1 MEKSLFNRL
10 HLIVLAVATAGLIV
24 LAVLNLR
31 QESEFQQPDDG
42 VWWREVQGGLEA
54 VKVLPDSPAQRAG
67 IQEGDLL
74 TGAEVLPDTAAQR
87 SEVQTQDLLSG
98 EKPLGTNSV
107 QQTEAQ
113 GKPDSGKIAAAN
125 SSKPIERPAKKASG
139 KGAKKGLAESGK
151 EPEARSNG
159 ELLPKGAGELLRMSP
174 IAHLSDLE
182 HVLYR
187 AGIYGNAGYAI
198 TRGGVP
204 LDTPVGV
211 IPEPLDRGLAQA
223 QRIIGL
229 VYLAIGIYVL
239 FRRWTAARATHFYLF
254 CLVSFALCTLKYT
267 GELNGLDWT
276 VFWLNVVAEAL
287 QPALFLHFALTFPE
301 ERLKNIR
308 RRWLLPLIYAPGAG
322 LLGLW
327 LWAIGTRQATGLLKH
342 RLDQTGTAYDVAFY
356 VLAALL
362 FLLSYR
368 RADTPLLRQQL
379 KWVTRGTLLAVL
391 PFTLFSAVPFLLDL
405 HPPRLL
411 TDLAGLSLVFLP
423 LTFSWAIVRY
433 RLMDTDLIFKR
444 GVAYTLATGL
454 LLGAYFGVIALIS
467 VVVHNV
473 MPEAVRE
480 WGLVIA
486 ILVTAAI
493 FDPLKRR
500 IQGWVDRAFD
510 RHRYDYRKA
519 LVEFGRGLSSE
530 TDLEALLNSIVERLP
545 RTLLV
550 ARVAVFLMRDSG
562 RLRLA
567 AAHGLPVEVS
577 VAQDRFGNDR
587 GGKGSLQLG
596 FLDFD
601 QAQDHSHIFLENAQA
616 ALYLPPDQQRTAALL
631 DLNYYLPCRVQD
643 GATTRTIAVIGL
655 GRTIGG
661 DFLSSEDVELLES
674 LASYIGIALQNAS
687 LYARLEAKIGEFE
700 RLKEFNENI
709 VESINVGILA
719 LDLNDRIE
727 SWNAQMEAMY
737 ALSRAEALGQ
747 ELGSVFPTDFVD
759 AIDSFRSEQGV
770 HHLYKFRLTTRAGE
784 QRMVNIAI
792 APLLSRD
799 FISVGRIILVDDITE
814 RVSLE
819 SQLAQADKLSSIGLL
834 AAGVAHEINT
844 PLAVISSYAQMLA
857 KQLKADA
864 RLGPVL
870 DKITQQSFRAAEIA
884 NGLLNFSRTSTT
896 EFRETNLNQVI
907 RDTLSLLEHQFK
919 TAQISVDLDLVE
931 ELPPINGNP
940 GKLQQVF
947 LNLLLNAKEAMPE
960 GGRLR
965 VATAV
970 NGHVEAIVT
979 DTGAGIAPEH
989 LKRIYDPF
997 FTTKMTPKLGDRR
1010 GTGLGLSV
1018 SYGIIQEHAGK
1029 NHVES
1034 AVGAG
1039 TTFHLEFPLLR
1050 NSVHA

>member
-1 MEKSLFNRL
+1 MESSLFNRL
-10 HLIVLAVATAGLIV
+10 LATLLAVATASLIV

-31 QESEFQQPDDG
+31 QERQFQQPDDG
-42 VWWREVQGGLEA
+42 VWWREVAGGLEA
-54 VKVLPDSPAQRAG
+54 QRVLPDMPGQRAG
-67 IQEGDLL
+67 IQAHDLL
-74 TGAEVLPDTAAQR
+74 TEVNAGHADTII
-87 SEVQTQDLLSG
+87 V
-98 EKPLGTNSV
+98 
-107 QQTEAQ
+107 
-113 GKPDSGKIAAAN
+113 
-125 SSKPIERPAKKASG
+125 
-139 KGAKKGLAESGK
+139 
-151 EPEARSNG
+151 
-159 ELLPKGAGELLRMSP
+159 
-174 IAHLSDLE
+174 HLSDLE
-182 HVLYR
+182 RTLYR
-187 AGIYGNAGYAI
+187 TGSYGQADYTI
-198 TRGGVP
+198 TRDGIPLDAPVKVIPVP
-204 LDTPVGV
+204 LDRSLG
-211 IPEPLDRGLAQA
+211 QA
-223 QRIIGL
+223 QRVIGL

-239 FRRWTAARATHFYLF
+239 FRRWTAPRATHFYLF
-254 CLVSFALCTLKYT
+254 CLVSFALFTLKYT
-267 GELNGLDWT
+267 GELDTLDWT
-276 VFWLNVVAEAL
+276 VLWSNVLAECL
-287 QPALFLHFALTFPE
+287 QPALFLHFALSFPE
-301 ERLKNIR
+301 ERFKQIR
-308 RRWLLPLIYAPGAG
+308 RVWLLPLVYAPGAG
-322 LLGLW
+322 MLGLW
-327 LWAIGTRQATGLLKH
+327 LWTIGTRQATGLLLH
-342 RLDQTGTAYDVAFY
+342 RLNQTATAYDAAFY

-362 FLLSYR
+362 FLRSYS

-391 PFTLFSAVPFLLDL
+391 PFTFFYAVPYLLDL
-405 HPPRLL
+405 HPPTLL
-411 TDLAGLSLVFLP
+411 TNIAGLSLVFLP

-454 LLGAYFGVIALIS
+454 LLGGYFGIIALIAAM
-467 VVVHNV
+467 VHNA
-473 MPEAVRE
+473 MPQAVRE
-480 WGLVIA
+480 WGLIIA
-486 ILVTAAI
+486 ILATAAI

-500 IQGWVDRAFD
+500 IQGWVDKAFD

-530 TDLEALLNSIVERLP
+530 TDLQALLESIVEQLP

-550 ARVAVFLMRDSG
+550 ARVAVFMTGPSG

-567 AAHGLPVEVS
+567 ASHGLPAEIAATS
-577 VAQDRFGNDR
+577 NRPGPDA
-587 GGKGSLQLG
+587 LALG

-601 QAQDHSHIFLENAQA
+601 QAVDHSHIFLENAQA
-616 ALYLPPDQQRTAALL
+616 AVHLPPDEQLTAALL

-643 GATTRTIAVIGL
+643 GSDARTIAVIGL

-687 LYARLEAKIGEFE
+687 LYTRLQVKIAEFE

-719 LDLNDRIE
+719 LDLDDRIE

-737 ALSRAEALGQ
+737 ALSRAEAIGQ
-747 ELGSVFPTDFVD
+747 ELSSVFPEEFID
-759 AIDSFRSEQGV
+759 ALEGFRNEQGV

-784 QRMVNIAI
+784 QRTANIAI

-799 FISVGRIILVDDITE
+799 FVSVGRIILVDDITE

-819 SQLAQADKLSSIGLL
+819 AQLAQTDKLSSIGLL

-844 PLAVISSYAQMLA
+844 PLAVISSYAQMLS
-857 KQLKADA
+857 KQLRGDE

-870 DKITQQSFRAAEIA
+870 DKIIQQSFRAAEIA

-919 TAQISVDLDLVE
+919 TAQIVVDLDLTE
-931 ELPPINGNP
+931 DLPAIHGNP

-947 LNLLLNAKEAMPE
+947 LNLLLNAKEAMP
-960 GGRLR
+960 GGGSLR
-965 VATAV
+965 VATQV
-970 NGHVEAIVT
+970 NGHVEAVIA
-979 DTGAGIAPEH
+979 DSGSGIAPEH

-997 FTTKMTPKLGDRR
+997 FTTKTTPKPGDRR

-1029 NHVES
+1029 IHVES

-1050 NSVHA
+1050 KSVHA

>member
-1 MEKSLFNRL
+1 METSLFNRL
-10 HLIVLAVATAGLIV
+10 RATVLAVATAGLLL
-24 LAVLNLR
+24 LAALNLR
-31 QESEFQQPDDG
+31 QDGQFQKPDDG

-54 VKVLPDSPAQRAG
+54 VKVLPNSPGQRAG
-67 IQEGDLL
+67 IQEHDLL
-74 TGAEVLPDTAAQR
+74 TGAEVLPDAPAEH
-87 SEVQTQDLLSG
+87 SDLPAQDLLSG
-98 EKPLGTNSV
+98 AKPL
-107 QQTEAQ
+107 
-113 GKPDSGKIAAAN
+113 IAAPTRHTEMPGN
-125 SSKPIERPAKKASG
+125 EFISRSSI
-139 KGAKKGLAESGK
+139 
-151 EPEARSNG
+151 AR
-159 ELLPKGAGELLRMSP
+159 
-174 IAHLSDLE
+174 LSDLE
-182 HVLYR
+182 RVLYR
-187 AGIYGNAGYAI
+187 TGIYGKASYAI

-204 LDTPVGV
+204 LDTPVVV
-211 IPEPLDRGLAQA
+211 IPEPLDRGLQQA
-223 QRIIGL
+223 QRVIGL

-239 FRRWTAARATHFYLF
+239 FRRWGAARATHFYLF
-254 CLVSFALCTLKYT
+254 CLVSFALCALKYT
-267 GELNGLDWT
+267 GELNWLDWS
-276 VFWLNVVAEAL
+276 VFWLNVAAESL
-287 QPALFLHFALTFPE
+287 QPALFLHFALSFPE
-301 ERLKNIR
+301 ERFKKIR
-308 RRWLLPLIYAPGAG
+308 RRWLLPILYAPGVALIG
-322 LLGLW
+322 MW
-327 LWAIGTRQATGLLKH
+327 VWAVETRQATGLLKH
-342 RLDQTGTAYDVAFY
+342 RLEQTGTAYVAAFF

-362 FLLSYR
+362 FMRSYKT
-368 RADTPLLRQQL
+368 ADTPLLRQQL
-379 KWVTRGTLLAVL
+379 KWVTRGTILAVL
-391 PFTLFSAVPFLLDL
+391 PFTLFYAIPFLFDW
-405 HPPRLL
+405 HPYWLL
-411 TDLAGLSLVFLP
+411 TDLAGLSLVILP

-454 LLGAYFGVIALIS
+454 LLGVYFGIIALIS
-467 VVVHNV
+467 VVVHNA

-530 TDLEALLNSIVERLP
+530 TDLDALLESIVERLP

-550 ARVAVFLMRDSG
+550 ARVAVFLVQESG
-562 RLRLA
+562 RLHLA
-567 AAHGLPVEVS
+567 AAHGLPAEVS
-577 VAQDRFGNDR
+577 AQKDRPGQ
-587 GGKGSLQLG
+587 GSLALG

-601 QAQDHSHIFLENAQA
+601 QAKDHSHIFLENAQQT
-616 ALYLPPDQQRTAALL
+616 LHLPIDQQRTAALL

-643 GATTRTIAVIGL
+643 GNATRTIAVIGL

-719 LDLNDRIE
+719 LDLDDRIE

-737 ALSRAEALGQ
+737 AFSRAEAIGQ
-747 ELGSVFPTDFVD
+747 ALRAVFPSDFVD
-759 AIDSFRSEQGV
+759 AIDSFRNEPGV

-784 QRMVNIAI
+784 QRTANIAV

-844 PLAVISSYAQMLA
+844 PLAVISSYSQMLS
-857 KQLKADA
+857 KQLKGDA

-931 ELPPINGNP
+931 DLPAIHGNP

-947 LNLLLNAKEAMPE
+947 LNLLLNAKEAMPA

-965 VATAV
+965 VATLV
-970 NGHVEAIVT
+970 NGHVEALVT
-979 DTGAGIAPEH
+979 DSGQGIAPEH

-997 FTTKMTPKLGDRR
+997 FTTKTTPKPGDRR

-1029 NHVES
+1029 IHVES
-1034 AVGAG
+1034 AVGSG